1 MFKGITVTLYEKTSA
16 GEDGFGREEFEETP
30 VEVGNVLIDQ
40 PSSDD
45 VINEINLSGKRIE
58 YLLRL
63 PKGDEHDW
71 TDSKVSFFGKD
82 FRTIGEAYGLQ
93 EENVPGKWNKTVKVI
108 AYE

>member
-1 MFKGITVTLYEKTSA
+1 MFKGITVTLYDKTSA
-16 GEDGFGREEFEETP
+16 GEVGFGREEFEETP
-30 VEVGNVLIDQ
+30 GEVGNVLIDQ

-63 PKGDEHDW
+63 PKGDAHDW
-71 TDSKVSFFGKD
+71 TDSKVAFFGKD